1 MNERQEA
8 ERFAALLEA
17 HAAGR
22 GADARAAG
30 SPEAGLNGSARPD
43 LGNPGRG
50 EYSAGAVDGSDG
62 SGGFGGASGPG
73 EWAGRGDR
81 AGSGGSAGPGE
92 WAGTAAGMVALAER
106 IEVAGRALP
115 APEDEFRTALRA
127 RLVAEAP
134 ALVAG
139 AAGAGGR
146 TKSKLP
152 AQRGGRARTG
162 ARHSAEGR
170 SGVFTGISAAWRRRL
185 LAAGVGVA
193 VATGSV
199 GGIAIASA
207 GAVPGDPLYNAKK
220 IFESLQLSLSGSPT
234 DQGRD
239 YLHLADIRLGEIDSL
254 LGRPD
259 VDLSGSPTQ
268 AYLNQTLTELRSMI
282 SNGGALLITQVRE
295 NDDQTALHAL
305 ADFLLTERQR
315 VADLSWRLPPDL
327 QSQPPQIVALM
338 DQLSRQLQEAA
349 QQAASNQEG
358 QQGVGGGQLGSGQ
371 QGQGV
376 GAGPGTATGAPD
388 TTPSGSASGSASGAA
403 PSGSGKGSAS
413 TGSGPSSTGAGSTGA
428 SSGSTIGVTVP
439 VPVLPSIGVT
449 LPGLLGLPQIDLGLG
464 GDGNG
469 SSATPS
475 E

>member
-1 MNERQEA
+1 VAKEVAGAMNEAQEA

-22 GADARAAG
+22 GGDGRAAG
-30 SPEAGLNGSARPD
+30 SREAARDGAPQH
-43 LGNPGRG
+43 GRADRRG
-50 EYSAGAVDGSDG
+50 PAH
-62 SGGFGGASGPG
+62 GGAGEWSAAAVPG
-73 EWAGRGDR
+73 EWAGQ
-81 AGSGGSAGPGE
+81 
-92 WAGTAAGMVALAER
+92 AAGLVALAER
-106 IEVAGRALP
+106 IEIAGRALP
-115 APEDEFRTALRA
+115 APEEDFRASLRA

-134 ALVAG
+134 SLVTGAAAAG
-139 AAGAGGR
+139 AAAGGR
-146 TKSKLP
+146 GRSKLP

-170 SGVFTGISAAWRRRL
+170 TGVFTGISAAWRRRL

-207 GAVPGDPLYNAKK
+207 SAVPGDPLYNAKK

-239 YLHLADIRLGEIDSL
+239 YLRLADIRLGEIDSL
-254 LGRPD
+254 LNRPD
-259 VDLSGSPTQ
+259 VDLTGSPTQ
-268 AYLNQTLTELRSMI
+268 AYLNQTLAELRSMI
-282 SNGGALLITQVRE
+282 SSGGTLLVAQVRE
-295 NDDQTALHAL
+295 HDDQTALHAL

-349 QQAASNQEG
+349 QLAASNQEG
-358 QQGVGGGQLGSGQ
+358 QQGVGGGQQGSGQ
-371 QGQGV
+371 QGLG
-376 GAGPGTATGAPD
+376 GAGGLGTA
-388 TTPSGSASGSASGAA
+388 SGSPNPTASGSASGAA
-403 PSGSGKGSAS
+403 SGTPSGSGKGSAS
-413 TGSGPSSTGAGSTGA
+413 TGTGSSSASAGSTGA
-428 SSGSTIGVTVP
+428 SSGSTIGVSVP

-464 GDGNG
+464 GDGDG
-469 SSATPS
+469 PQATPTD
-475 E
+475 

>member
-1 MNERQEA
+1 MNERQQA

-22 GADARAAG
+22 GGDARAAG

-43 LGNPGRG
+43 PAAAGRPGFPQGAPDGPGGWAARG
-50 EYSAGAVDGSDG
+50 EG
-62 SGGFGGASGPG
+62 SGPG
-73 EWAGRGDR
+73 ASP
-81 AGSGGSAGPGE
+81 AGSGG
-92 WAGTAAGMVALAER
+92 WAGTPAGLVALAER

-115 APEDEFRTALRA
+115 APADEFRSALRA

-139 AAGAGGR
+139 TAGAGGR

-170 SGVFTGISAAWRRRL
+170 AGVFTGISAAWRRRL

-239 YLHLADIRLGEIDSL
+239 YLRLADVRLGEIDSL
-254 LGRPD
+254 LARPD

-268 AYLNQTLTELRSMI
+268 AYLNQTLLELRSMI

-358 QQGVGGGQLGSGQ
+358 QQGVGGGQQGSGQ
-371 QGQGV
+371 QGQGQGLG
-376 GAGPGTATGAPD
+376 GAQGAATGTPD
-388 TTPSGSASGSASGAA
+388 PA
-403 PSGSGKGSAS
+403 PSGSGSGSAAG
-413 TGSGPSSTGAGSTGA
+413 TPTGAGKGSSSAGSGSSTAPAGSAGA

-439 VPVLPSIGVT
+439 VPVLPSIGLT

-464 GDGNG
+464 GGAEG
-469 SSATPS
+469 SSATPN

>member
-22 GADARAAG
+22 GGDARAAG
-30 SPEAGLNGSARPD
+30 SPEAGLNGSVRPD
-43 LGNPGRG
+43 QAAPAQAGFPEGTPDGPGGWAARG
-50 EYSAGAVDGSDG
+50 GG
-62 SGGFGGASGPG
+62 SGSAAS
-73 EWAGRGDR
+73 
-81 AGSGGSAGPGE
+81 SAGPGE
-92 WAGTAAGMVALAER
+92 WAGTATGLVALAER

-115 APEDEFRTALRA
+115 APGDEFRSALRA

-134 ALVAG
+134 SLVAG
-139 AAGAGGR
+139 AAGTGGR

-207 GAVPGDPLYNAKK
+207 SAVPGDPLYNAKK

-254 LGRPD
+254 LARPD

-268 AYLNQTLTELRSMI
+268 AYLNQTLVELRSMI

-338 DQLSRQLQEAA
+338 DRLSRQLQEAA
-349 QQAASNQEG
+349 QEAASNQEG
-358 QQGVGGGQLGSGQ
+358 QQGVGGGQQGSGQ
-371 QGQGV
+371 QGQGAGGTQ
-376 GAGPGTATGAPD
+376 GAATGSPD
-388 TTPSGSASGSASGAA
+388 PAPSGSASGSADGT
-403 PSGSGKGSAS
+403 PSGSGKGSSSAGSGSSSAS
-413 TGSGPSSTGAGSTGA
+413 TGSTGT

-464 GDGNG
+464 GDG
-469 SSATPS
+469 SSGTPND
-475 E
+475 

>member
-22 GADARAAG
+22 GGDARAAG
-30 SPEAGLNGSARPD
+30 SPEAGLNGSARPEPAD
-43 LGNPGRG
+43 PGRTGFSEGAPDGPRGWAARG
-50 EYSAGAVDGSDG
+50 ER
-62 SGGFGGASGPG
+62 SGPGASSGAPG
-73 EWAGRGDR
+73 EWAATPTGL
-81 AGSGGSAGPGE
+81 
-92 WAGTAAGMVALAER
+92 VALAER
-106 IEVAGRALP
+106 IELVARTLP

-134 ALVAG
+134 SLVAG

-170 SGVFTGISAAWRRRL
+170 SGVLTGISAAWRRRL

-207 GAVPGDPLYNAKK
+207 SAVPGDPLYNAKK

-254 LGRPD
+254 LARPD
-259 VDLSGSPTQ
+259 VDLTGSPTQ

-282 SNGGALLITQVRE
+282 SDGGALLITQVRE

-358 QQGVGGGQLGSGQ
+358 QQGVGGGQQGSGQ

-376 GAGPGTATGAPD
+376 GGSQGAATGSPD
-388 TTPSGSASGSASGAA
+388 PAPSGSASGSAAGT
-403 PSGSGKGSAS
+403 PSGSGKGSTG
-413 TGSGPSSTGAGSTGA
+413 TGSGPSGAPAGSTGA

-464 GDGNG
+464 GDGAN
-469 SSATPS
+469 ATPTD
-475 E
+475 